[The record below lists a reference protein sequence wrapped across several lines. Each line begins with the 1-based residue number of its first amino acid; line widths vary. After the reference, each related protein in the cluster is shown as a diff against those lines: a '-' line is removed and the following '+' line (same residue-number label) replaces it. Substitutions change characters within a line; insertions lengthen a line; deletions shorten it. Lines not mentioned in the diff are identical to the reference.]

1 MTVLLRNIV
10 DVGLKFG
17 YTTMNLKQNI
27 FETVGSK
34 KYVISII
41 RGRQSANRNTK
52 RTSAIEEVALRFNV
66 LFWDGS
72 SITNITEVVLQTK
85 VFKICCAFNFFF
97 PQITQFYTLNLI
109 LFHFDRNID
118 KRRPSFLVFLC
129 LKSQKMRYLHYVV
142 KFQLRK
148 LGPPLPQIKY
158 HQF

>member
-1 MTVLLRNIV
+1 MTVLPRNIV

-17 YTTMNLKQNI
+17 YTTMNFKQNI

-41 RGRQSANRNTK
+41 RGRQSAIRNTK

-85 VFKICCAFNFFF
+85 V
-97 PQITQFYTLNLI
+97 
-109 LFHFDRNID
+109 
-118 KRRPSFLVFLC
+118 
-129 LKSQKMRYLHYVV
+129 
-142 KFQLRK
+142 
-148 LGPPLPQIKY
+148 
-158 HQF
+158 